1 MRSDVDY
8 LRNNERRIN
17 LILFRCVIA
26 LFLVGPILALF
37 HWLDLSPITYL
48 ECAAISLFDLLVV
61 VTARY
66 FINNQRYEYL
76 TKYILI
82 LGMHI
87 GVCFLATKEGMNL
100 HIAYAMMPALSCLY
114 FQKRFTLRIMGM
126 SYVMMILSLY
136 VRAFMEVSTRYPDW
150 SQLDWFGANGIAF
163 TWEYILLAA
172 ILYAL
177 VDSIAD
183 SLLQLRKKNEQVYEM
198 QKQLVIGFANVL
210 ESRDRGTG
218 HHVRRT
224 GEYVNMLAGKL
235 RELGHYTDVLTDKYI
250 DDLTMAAP
258 LHDAGKICIPDSILL
273 KQERLTDEE
282 YELIKGHTTEGHRL
296 VEENLWNLADKEL
309 YQRIEDVV
317 LCHHERWDGGGY
329 PRGIAGTDIP
339 LGARIMAV
347 ADTLDA
353 MLSERCY
360 KSRMRIDEA
369 LEQLGEQSGI
379 RFEPCIVEA
388 AIAMKEDIIAYR
400 NGEDISLIEIK
411 P

>member
-1 MRSDVDY
+1 MRSDIDY

-17 LILFRCVIA
+17 RILFRCVMV
-26 LFLVGPILALF
+26 LFLAGPTLAFF
-37 HWLDLSPITYL
+37 HWLGFAPITYM
-48 ECAAISLFDLLVV
+48 ECVALSLFDLLVV
-61 VTARY
+61 ASARY
-66 FINNQRYEYL
+66 FINNQNYEHL

-87 GVCFLATKEGMNL
+87 GVCFLATKEGTNL

-114 FQKRFTLRIMGM
+114 FQKRFTLQTMGM

-150 SQLDWFGANGIAF
+150 SQLDWFGVNGIAY

-177 VDSIAD
+177 VDTIVD
-183 SLLQLRKKNEQVYEM
+183 SLAQLRRKHEQVYEM

-224 GEYVNMLAGKL
+224 GEYVNMLAVKL
-235 RELGHYTDVLTDKYI
+235 RELGHYTNVLTDKYI

-258 LHDAGKICIPDSILL
+258 LHDAGKICIPDRILL
-273 KQERLTDEE
+273 KKERLTDEE
-282 YELIKGHTTEGHRL
+282 YEIMKSHTTEGHRL
-296 VEENLWNLADKEL
+296 VEENLWNVADKEL

-317 LCHHERWDGGGY
+317 LCHHEHWNGTGY
-329 PRGIAGTDIP
+329 PRGLAGTDIP

-360 KSRMRIDEA
+360 KSRMKIDEA
-369 LEQLGEQSGI
+369 LEHLQEQSGVQ
-379 RFEPCIVEA
+379 FEPCVVEA
-388 AIAMKEDIIAYR
+388 AIAMKEDIIAYT
-400 NGEDISLIEIK
+400 NGEDISLSEIK
-411 P
+411 Q

>member
-17 LILFRCVIA
+17 RILFRCVIV
-26 LFLVGPILALF
+26 LFLVGPVLALF
-37 HWLDLSPITYL
+37 HWSVISPITYV
-48 ECAAISLFDLLVV
+48 ECVALSLFDLLVV
-61 VTARY
+61 VSARY
-66 FINNQRYEYL
+66 FINHQRYEYL

-82 LGMHI
+82 LGMHL
-87 GVCFLATKEGMNL
+87 GVCFLATKEGTNL

-114 FQKRFTLRIMGM
+114 FQKRFTLQTMGM

-150 SQLDWFGANGIAF
+150 SQLDWFGVNGIAF

-177 VDSIAD
+177 VETIAD
-183 SLLQLRKKNEQVYEM
+183 SLLQLRKKHAQVYEM

-224 GEYVNMLAGKL
+224 GEYVNMLAKKL
-235 RELGHYTDVLTDKYI
+235 LEQGHYSEVLTEKFI

-258 LHDAGKICIPDSILL
+258 LHDAGKICVPDSILL
-273 KQERLTDEE
+273 KQDRLTEEE
-282 YELIKGHTTEGHRL
+282 YEVMKGHTTEGHRL

-309 YQRIEDVV
+309 YQRIEEMV
-317 LCHHERWDGGGY
+317 LCHHERWNGGGY
-329 PRGIAGTDIP
+329 PRGIAGADIP

-347 ADTLDA
+347 ADALDA
-353 MLSERCY
+353 MLSKRCY
-360 KSRMRIDEA
+360 KSRMKIDEA
-369 LEQLGEQSGI
+369 LEHLREQSGI
-379 RFEPCIVEA
+379 RYEPCIVEA
-388 AIAMKEDIIAYR
+388 AIAMKEDIIAYM
-400 NGEDISLIEIK
+400 NGEEVAEK
-411 P
+411 K